1 MLRHCKFQS
10 LKIKIRSRPV
20 EAFFSRFVAA
30 VCCVLMYF
38 REIKVTLCL
47 FFFPEFVMEQMK
59 REEGGAQGW
68 LLTSENLKKA
78 KFMRVCEPVGVGG
91 VSACVCV
98 CLC

>member
-1 MLRHCKFQS
+1 
-10 LKIKIRSRPV
+10 
-20 EAFFSRFVAA
+20 
-30 VCCVLMYF
+30 
-38 REIKVTLCL
+38 
-47 FFFPEFVMEQMK
+47 MEQMK

>member
-1 MLRHCKFQS
+1 MRFD
-10 LKIKIRSRPV
+10 V
-20 EAFFSRFVAA
+20 FSGDKSDVVSF
-30 VCCVLMYF
+30 
-38 REIKVTLCL
+38 

>member
-20 EAFFSRFVAA
+20 EAFFFSFRCCCLLRFDVFSGDKSD
-30 VCCVLMYF
+30 VVSF
-38 REIKVTLCL
+38 

-68 LLTSENLKKA
+68 LLTSENLK
-78 KFMRVCEPVGVGG
+78 
-91 VSACVCV
+91 
-98 CLC
+98 